1 MPIKRQEFQIQGMYR
16 DVSEHLFD
24 PKFAYENQNIR
35 ITAEP
40 NQDSSKTGDAFA
52 MTNERGNIYKSI
64 YGLDE
69 TGHNADVFGNMW
81 GIPIGQALLNNQWV
95 VFMIDKPQE
104 ITIDGQEKWTPD
116 IPYKEYHINN
126 LKVNNLDRIYK
137 LWFNGDV
144 LCGTLLYEGKL
155 NFDYQNPIET
165 LPYFENEKIQKV
177 YWTDGLNQ
185 PRFINIVESEEKKA
199 KWTDTSFD
207 FVSTVELKE
216 TVQISE
222 KDSGGM
228 FPAGKIQYFFTY
240 SNSFGVETNI
250 FRATELFDLKFPK
263 RGAAPDERTSQSF
276 EIRLTNL
283 DPNFQYVNIYS
294 AIRTSLDTTPTC
306 KRVAH
311 LTITPKQVYI
321 DTYIYEVSFIDTNL
335 SGETIEPSELFYKG
349 GEQICAYTFDQKDNT
364 LFIGNYTIQR
374 PTIKQTIKDAL
385 RAYALNIPMDSSSF
399 KRSLKTSDSGNLRV
413 GLAKNDDTAKYK
425 NACKM
430 AKKYFRK
437 GNIYRLGI
445 QFQYYTGKWS
455 EVVWLGDYQCMDYS
469 VYKQDTEM
477 GVDWYESPLAH
488 LKFDSNARALLQ
500 SLIDQGYRRIRPV
513 IVYPNIKE
521 RKVLAQGIICNT
533 IHSNRDFNRY
543 YPDYLFRVIDN
554 NLTDNNYK
562 GYLSRPKF
570 VDEQAMGEGE
580 YAFPYLSSIPYIP
593 FLLSY
598 INSSSD
604 ILLFQDG
611 RICSMYSPEF
621 EFDDSY
627 KCYNYTDVILR
638 GIKGIQL
645 TSAKSEID
653 IQTSSISKGDCGR
666 YKWGED
672 AEFEAFHNYWR
683 DTIYPDIWHWDD
695 YNETSPDSTVRHGN
709 EATWEL
715 FSKYKQAVIDDRY
728 VPSGIMPKRIL
739 IPKSFRYASWY
750 THYVGGYIW
759 HDTLRNIKT
768 KQDELLQKEV
778 PTVEATFMGNFWN
791 YVYPV
796 YMWQPSGSINY
807 DTEANPSSVL
817 KSNHTFNYHWLTSEA
832 SYNTTSTLE
841 VKAAAIFNGA
851 TVKLDYPNVKEAIFY
866 NGNVDTMFFIEDHRP
881 TALRKLIKYDNDSIS
896 WKEIESIANKTGK
909 SISIED
915 MNNGTAYGYD
925 GIVELYYEDFTPWG
939 GYWNNKN
946 KISFDWL
953 IDSMQNYK
961 RSITTS
967 VKYRSI
973 PHLAL
978 AVGLT
983 TLDTVDNRNHLNR
996 TGVTYD
1002 TISALNNRLVCADL
1016 EQPVVTDTM
1025 FGGYTEDVLQANS
1038 FIPCGEIVDMCSK
1051 VYDED
1056 NDVYKYVVRNNTEV
1070 IWKYGDTYRQ
1080 TYSCLKTYPSTLQDE
1095 NMVHEILDFKV
1106 ETYFNLEGRYDKNID
1121 SPNMGTLPSNYNL
1134 MNPVY
1139 NQEDNFMVYHGLN
1152 LEKNDVDT
1160 FKNTFTW
1167 SLTKYAGDETDKW
1180 TQVTLA
1186 STYDVDGT
1194 KGAITKIINYS
1205 DQLLVFQPNGV
1216 ASILYNE
1223 REQLATGSGLP
1234 VELSNSGKV
1243 TGVRYMTALAGCSNK
1258 WSICKSE
1265 KAIYWIDTIN
1275 KQICNFSGNG
1285 LTNMSDNLGFHSW
1298 INSMIQNDFIWNPLD
1313 FDSFVTYFD
1322 PYNESVMFFFK
1333 EKMLSFN
1340 EQVQAFDSFFS
1351 YGHIPYYMAFN
1362 NSAFTLS
1369 DKDSD
1374 GQDTYKVW
1382 EQHKGRYNEFYT
1394 KYEPYW
1400 TTVLVNSEPNLDK
1413 VFNNIDIRSDMWDME
1428 DNLLEETYSHLEV
1441 WNEYQHNKSLLIRRV
1456 DIPKVHIPLKHSI
1469 LKKKYRT
1476 WYINIPRDQKTP
1488 NSRYFN
1494 RDRMRNTWMY
1504 LKLSKEIVTPEDDEE
1519 LINTII
1525 SYNKHIIHN
1534 FGVSYF
1540 V

>member
-35 ITAEP
+35 ITTEP

-69 TGHNADVFGNMW
+69 TGHNAETFGNMW

-95 VFMIDKPQE
+95 VFMIDKPTE
-104 ITIDGQEKWTPD
+104 IFIDGEEKWTPD
-116 IPYKEYHINN
+116 IPYQDYYINN

-144 LCGTLLYEGKL
+144 LCGELLYEGKL

-207 FVSTVELKE
+207 FVSTIELKE
-216 TVQISE
+216 TVQITARE
-222 KDSGGM
+222 SGGM

-250 FRATELFDLKFPK
+250 FRATELFDLKFQD

-276 EIRLTNL
+276 EIQINNL
-283 DPNFQYVNIYS
+283 DQNFQYVNIYS
-294 AIRTSLDTTPTC
+294 AIRTSINTTPTC

-311 LTITPKQVYI
+311 LAITKRQVYI
-321 DTYIYEVSFIDTNL
+321 NTYSYDVFFIDTNL

-385 RAYALNIPMDSSSF
+385 RAYALDLNMNSPMF
-399 KRSLKTSDSGNLRV
+399 KRSLRTANKGNLKIELPQQEY
-413 GLAKNDDTAKYK
+413 GKFFNTCK
-425 NACKM
+425 NAKR
-430 AKKYFRK
+430 YFRK
-437 GNIYRLGI
+437 GNIYRLGV
-445 QFQYYTGKWS
+445 QFQYFTGKWS
-455 EVVWLGDYQCMDYS
+455 EVVWLGDYECPDYS
-469 VYKQDTEM
+469 IYREDMER
-477 GVDWYESPLAH
+477 GVWWYSSPLAH
-488 LKFDSNARALLQ
+488 LQFNSNSRALLQ
-500 SLIDQGYRRIRPV
+500 QLINQGYRRMRPV

-521 RKVLAQGIICNT
+521 RKVLAQGLLCNT
-533 IHSNRDFNRY
+533 LHSNKEYYKY
-543 YPDYLFRVIDN
+543 YPDYLVRGIN
-554 NLTDNNYK
+554 SNSNAEQYN
-562 GYLSRPKF
+562 GYLSKPLYR
-570 VDEQAMGEGE
+570 EGQAMGFGE
-580 YAFPYLSSIPYIP
+580 YKPPYINTHTHP
-593 FLLSY
+593 NISAYLAEQESE
-598 INSSSD
+598 
-604 ILLFQDG
+604 ILLFQSG
-611 RICSMYSPEF
+611 HICSMYAPEF

-627 KCYNYTDVILR
+627 KCYNYIDVKLR
-638 GIKGIQL
+638 NVGGIDTIV
-645 TSAKSEID
+645 SNKSEID
-653 IQTSSISKGDCGR
+653 IQTSSISKGEAGKYR
-666 YKWGED
+666 WKNNEQTD
-672 AEFEAFHNYWR
+672 AFFDFWENGLKFDLWKRENAEKSYWAAFGNG
-683 DTIYPDIWHWDD
+683 DD
-695 YNETSPDSTVRHGN
+695 NMYH
-709 EATWEL
+709 A
-715 FSKYKQAVIDDRY
+715 AVIDDRY
-728 VPSGIMPKRIL
+728 EPDGSMPKRLL
-739 IPKSFRYASWY
+739 ISKINTPNMGY
-750 THYVGGYIW
+750 THYTGGYVW
-759 HDTLRNIKT
+759 HDTLRNLKMKT
-768 KQDELLQKEV
+768 DEILQREV
-778 PTVEATFMGNFWN
+778 PTVESVFMSRFW
-791 YVYPV
+791 YYIYPV
-796 YMWQPSGSINY
+796 FMWQPSGSINY
-807 DTEANPSSVL
+807 DTEENPSSVL
-817 KSNHTFNYHWLTSEA
+817 KTNHTWNYHKSIHYNNVWNDNTVDVA
-832 SYNTTSTLE
+832 SA
-841 VKAAAIFNGA
+841 VIFNGA
-851 TVKLDYPNVKEAIFY
+851 TIKLTYPNLDETIFY
-866 NGNVDTMFFIEDHRP
+866 TANVDTMLYLDNRYG
-881 TALRKLIKYDNDSIS
+881 TAVRKQQRLNDGGLNWKLIADNNPNLAITKG
-896 WKEIESIANKTGK
+896 KELDLDDI
-909 SISIED
+909 
-915 MNNGTAYGYD
+915 NNGTSYDYD
-925 GIVELYYEDFTPWG
+925 GIIQVYSDDYMPWG
-939 GYWNNKN
+939 GWLNEHS

-953 IDSMQNYK
+953 PNSMYNYRK
-961 RSITTS
+961 SFTTS
-967 VKYRSI
+967 IKYKSV

-978 AVGLT
+978 ALGATKVREHSNSHYIEVFGKRI
-983 TLDTVDNRNHLNR
+983 DSVMWK
-996 TGVTYD
+996 
-1002 TISALNNRLVCADL
+1002 NNSYTRVNI
-1016 EQPVVTDTM
+1016 EQPVITGTM
-1025 FGGYTEDVLQANS
+1025 FGGYTEDVLQSNS
-1038 FIPCGEIVDMCSK
+1038 FIPCGDIVDICTK
-1051 VYDED
+1051 VHDEE
-1056 NDVYKYVVRNNTEV
+1056 NDTDRYEV
-1070 IWKYGDTYRQ
+1070 KNLIELIWKYGDTYRQ
-1080 TYSCLKTYPSTLQDE
+1080 IYSCLKTYPMTLQDE
-1095 NMVHEILDFKV
+1095 NMVHEIFDFPV
-1106 ETYFNLEGRYDKNID
+1106 ETYLNLEGRYDKNID
-1121 SPNMGTLPSNYNL
+1121 NPNMGTLPSNYNL
-1134 MNPVY
+1134 INPVY

-1180 TQVTLA
+1180 TQITLA

-1205 DQLLVFQPNGV
+1205 DQLLIFQPNGV

-1275 KQICNFSGNG
+1275 KQICNFSGSG

-1298 INSMIQNDFIWNPLD
+1298 INSMIQNNYIWNPLD

-1351 YGHIPYYMAFN
+1351 YGHIPYYMAFS

-1374 GQDTYKVW
+1374 GVETYKVW

-1456 DIPKVHIPLKHSI
+1456 DIPRVHIPLKHSI